1 MKTILKLF
9 GISMLFL
16 VVANTA
22 DASTYFAG
30 ENYTLPA
37 GQSVSGNLYA
47 GGGNVAIL
55 GSVSGDAVV
64 GGGKVLVNG
73 PVSGDILAGSGNIDI
88 LAPVGGDVRSAS
100 GDITIG
106 ANVGGDVFVAGGTV
120 QILAGT
126 VVNGDVMV
134 AGGTI
139 TIDGTVN
146 GNVTVYGGE
155 VSLGGAIKGNAHLR
169 GNQKLTIGTGATV
182 GGTLLYESPSSLDIT
197 EGSVA
202 GGVTYK
208 STAKQDVNKGAVA
221 ALAVFLGTLF
231 LIGLGGTA
239 LGSVFF
245 ATAFQKDSLE
255 LMEYAVTRFGTAVL
269 VGLVFL
275 VIVPIAAIL
284 MMFTIV
290 GIVPAVF
297 VLLTYILFLMV
308 AKVYACILVGAFL
321 SHRFKGS
328 IHVNWK
334 WALLGTVLLALVT
347 FVPVLGPIVG
357 FLFTLAALG
366 ALAERLR
373 NRWKTRNDGEMK
385 MEIL

>member
-1 MKTILKLF
+1 MKMILKLF
-9 GISMLFL
+9 GILMLFF
-16 VVANTA
+16 VVASTA
-22 DASTYFAG
+22 NASTYFAG
-30 ENYTLPA
+30 ENYTLPG
-37 GQSVSGNLYA
+37 GQSVTGNLYA
-47 GGGNVAIL
+47 GGGNVAVL
-55 GSVSGDAVV
+55 GSVGGDALL
-64 GGGKVLVNG
+64 GGGKVVVNG

-88 LAPVGGDVRSAS
+88 LAPVGGDVRIAS

-155 VSLGGAIKGNAHLR
+155 VSFGGTVKGNAHLR

-182 GGTLLYESPSSLDIT
+182 GGTLLYESPSSLDIA
-197 EGSVA
+197 EGSVT

-208 STAKQDVNKGAVA
+208 STTKQEVDKGAMA
-221 ALAVFLGTLF
+221 AIAVLLGTLF
-231 LIGLGGTA
+231 LIGLSGTA
-239 LGSVFF
+239 VGSVFF
-245 ATAFQKDSLE
+245 ATAFQKDSME
-255 LMEYAVTRFGTAVL
+255 LMEYAVTRFGTASLIGLAVL
-269 VGLVFL
+269 VT
-275 VIVPIAAIL
+275 VPIAAIL
-284 MMFTIV
+284 MMFTII
-290 GIVPAVF
+290 GIIPAIF
-297 VLLTYILFLMV
+297 VLITYVLFLMV
-308 AKVYACILVGAFL
+308 AKIYACILVGAFL
-321 SHRFKGS
+321 SHRFKQS
-328 IHVNWK
+328 IRVNWK

-347 FVPVLGPIVG
+347 FVPIVGPIVG
-357 FLFTLAALG
+357 FIFTLAALG

-385 MEIL
+385 MEAM